1 MSNLRSYKILFLLF
15 LNIGLAQI
23 YKSPE
28 IIAGKTSEWKNA
40 ALCSLCY
47 EFEPGNMVT
56 PEVKTEI
63 LICYDNE
70 YIYFGGICYE
80 NDMSRLRA
88 TRRKPGENHLTDDNL
103 MISINTFI
111 NVEEEYVFSVNPYGH
126 QYDFYEGGG
135 GRMGEAW
142 FEDLDFIW
150 KAGTQIFDSC
160 WTFEIAIPFKSL
172 RFPSTEIQVWRLGLK
187 RYRPRDVDYYYSWDP
202 QPHGVFSSFSFRGR
216 LYINEHLII
225 TKQFEFLPYFVGEIK
240 QDSSG
245 LLSFGKRIGVSG
257 KYYFTFNNVL
267 DWAVLPDYSQIESD
281 APQIDVNT
289 TSALYYEEKRPFFM
303 ERKSLFETPIEV
315 FYSRTINDP
324 LIAIKFTADTKNLHF
339 GYISAYDQHTL
350 WFLPFKEASFLLT
363 SNYHSFSN
371 VLRTRKNIT
380 GQSFVGLLAVSRD
393 IKKNGFSR
401 YLGLDGKFYFL
412 NNFTFD
418 YQGLL
423 TWNKEIDDTILFG
436 SHPEADF
443 STHTSSF
450 DGEEFI
456 GSGFYLNLAH
466 NSKHLNLAVKY
477 TGLSPEFRVGN
488 GYIPYNDFEIRS
500 MIINGI
506 LYLNKYYI
514 ETFKPGLELTE
525 KREFLG
531 RPRELEKKISFTLQL
546 YRQSYLNLSYKITN
560 TEYKGYKFKDLNT
573 YNLGLSTS
581 PVQHLSLSGYFI
593 YGRQID
599 YNALPP
605 QWGDLFYPS
614 LRVELNIRHLRLES
628 SFARYLLWQNNTKQV
643 VYDSR
648 VYRQEIN
655 WVFTK
660 SLNFRILGQH
670 SSSSNI
676 FSISILFSFE
686 PTRFTLFYLGSNHTL
701 LKSENSGLLDFE
713 SQDNSFFLKIQYQI
727 RR

>member
-1 MSNLRSYKILFLLF
+1 M
-15 LNIGLAQI
+15 
-23 YKSPE
+23 
-28 IIAGKTSEWKNA
+28 
-40 ALCSLCY
+40 
-47 EFEPGNMVT
+47 
-56 PEVKTEI
+56 
-63 LICYDNE
+63 
-70 YIYFGGICYE
+70 
-80 NDMSRLRA
+80 
-88 TRRKPGENHLTDDNL
+88 
-103 MISINTFI
+103 
-111 NVEEEYVFSVNPYGH
+111 
-126 QYDFYEGGG
+126 
-135 GRMGEAW
+135 
-142 FEDLDFIW
+142 
-150 KAGTQIFDSC
+150 
-160 WTFEIAIPFKSL
+160 
-172 RFPSTEIQVWRLGLK
+172 
-187 RYRPRDVDYYYSWDP
+187 
-202 QPHGVFSSFSFRGR
+202 
-216 LYINEHLII
+216 
-225 TKQFEFLPYFVGEIK
+225 
-240 QDSSG
+240 
-245 LLSFGKRIGVSG
+245 
-257 KYYFTFNNVL
+257 
-267 DWAVLPDYSQIESD
+267 
-281 APQIDVNT
+281 
-289 TSALYYEEKRPFFM
+289 
-303 ERKSLFETPIEV
+303 
-315 FYSRTINDP
+315 
-324 LIAIKFTADTKNLHF
+324 
-339 GYISAYDQHTL
+339 
-350 WFLPFKEASFLLT
+350 
-363 SNYHSFSN
+363 
-371 VLRTRKNIT
+371 
-380 GQSFVGLLAVSRD
+380 
-393 IKKNGFSR
+393 
-401 YLGLDGKFYFL
+401 
-412 NNFTFD
+412 
-418 YQGLL
+418 